1 MPDSQENDWE
11 DIGYTNDVNIDFQI
25 PDIDWDAM
33 RTAMETLT
41 ESFRAIRPQMEESFR
56 RMTLSPDFSGV
67 HPCHS
72 ENQVRRIRETQE
84 MAVDI
89 RHGEYPGR
97 DSYGTYWYDPSGFH
111 SDEPHVCFICNRPTG
126 RIDIDFHGAFCNS
139 EECNEVIRLDLE
151 RANGGPEVREEGLD
165 DV

>member
-11 DIGYTNDVNIDFQI
+11 RLGFTSEVQFVRSSE
-25 PDIDWDAM
+25 DWDEIVAHFE
-33 RTAMETLT
+33 RAVESYRRVGPIIVEATETLQGFT
-41 ESFRAIRPQMEESFR
+41 DALQSSNAAEEES
-56 RMTLSPDFSGV
+56 
-67 HPCHS
+67 
-72 ENQVRRIRETQE
+72 IRETQA
-84 MAVDI
+84 MAVDV

-111 SDEPHVCFICNRPTG
+111 SDEPHVCFICGRPTG

-151 RANGGPEVREEGLD
+151 RANGGPEERE
-165 DV
+165 

>member
-11 DIGYTNDVNIDFQI
+11 DIGYASDINLNIEI
-25 PDIDWDAM
+25 PEIDWDAM
-33 RTAMETLT
+33 RAALEGLT
-41 ESFRAIRPQMEESFR
+41 ESFRAIRPRIEEQIR
-56 RMTLSPDFSGV
+56 LIGPEFSGV
-67 HPCHS
+67 LPQHS
-72 ENQVRRIRETQE
+72 EYQVRRIRETEQ

-111 SDEPHVCFICNRPTG
+111 SDEPHVCFICQRPTG

-139 EECNEVIRLDLE
+139 EECNEVIRLELE
-151 RANGGPEVREEGLD
+151 RANGGPENE
-165 DV
+165 

>member
-11 DIGYTNDVNIDFQI
+11 HLGFTNEIEFI
-25 PDIDWDAM
+25 
-33 RTAMETLT
+33 RST
-41 ESFRAIRPQMEESFR
+41 ESWDEAIAGFEAVIASFR
-56 RMTLSPDFSGV
+56 RAGPIIVDASDTMRNFITQQNEADAL
-67 HPCHS
+67 
-72 ENQVRRIRETQE
+72 EEEQIRETQA

-111 SDEPHVCFICNRPTG
+111 SDEPHVCFICQRPTG

-151 RANGGPEVREEGLD
+151 RANGGPEVRETE
-165 DV
+165 